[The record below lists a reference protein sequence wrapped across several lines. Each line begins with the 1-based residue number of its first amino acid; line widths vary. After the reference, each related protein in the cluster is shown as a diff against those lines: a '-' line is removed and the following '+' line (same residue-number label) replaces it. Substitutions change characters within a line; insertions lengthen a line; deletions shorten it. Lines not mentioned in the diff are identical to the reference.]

1 MYEGDS
7 ARPRENLE
15 WVHKYQAINAMLY
28 DEEVSD
34 WCLGLRKLVPIDLF
48 GHFVK

>member
-15 WVHKYQAINAMLY
+15 WVHKYQAINAMIY

-34 WCLGLRKLVPIDLF
+34 WCLGLRNWYLLTYLAIL
-48 GHFVK
+48 